1 MFSKKWL
8 KRLSTLVLAVSIFS
22 LPLLGGCTK
31 HPSPQEL
38 TRLEEAAK
46 AAEAAEKTLQ
56 QKKEEKAA
64 LEAELSAKKTQL
76 KKLEAKRDAVK
87 ANAMK
92 K

>member
-1 MFSKKWL
+1 MRSKKWL
-8 KRLSTLVLAVSIFS
+8 KNLATIAFVASMLS
-22 LPLLGGCTK
+22 LPLLAGCTK

-38 TRLEEAAK
+38 TRLEEASH

-64 LEAELSAKKTQL
+64 LEAELSAKKARL

-87 ANAMK
+87 ANATK